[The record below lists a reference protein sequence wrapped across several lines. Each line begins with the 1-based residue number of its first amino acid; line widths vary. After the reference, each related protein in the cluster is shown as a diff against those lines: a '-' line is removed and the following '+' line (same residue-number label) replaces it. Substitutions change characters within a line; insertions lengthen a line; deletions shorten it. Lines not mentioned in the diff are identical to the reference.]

1 MNRAR
6 PPRLVIGIG
15 AAVAVVAVI
24 VGIAMARSGDD
35 QAAPPTTAVIT
46 SSTSAAPDTSVTP
59 TAGTLPPTV
68 ATAPRPSTTT
78 SGAPT
83 TVAAT
88 TTTSVAAT
96 TTTTAAPVTVAP
108 AATTTTTID
117 PDAVPA
123 FPCVAADLL
132 AAFRVSQPAP
142 DGTRLDEVRCYGLFA
157 AGVVSTNGAN
167 RAFAVFGASETG
179 WRLLNIGTAFVCQPL
194 EITDPAYTTIGCPTW
209 DI

>member
-6 PPRLVIGIG
+6 SPRLVIGIG

-24 VGIAMARSGDD
+24 VGISVARSGDD
-35 QAAPPTTAVIT
+35 RATPPTTVAVT
-46 SSTSAAPDTSVTP
+46 SSTSAAPGTSATP

-68 ATAPRPSTTT
+68 ATVARPSTTVAT
-78 SGAPT
+78 TT
-83 TVAAT
+83 TVVT

-96 TTTTAAPVTVAP
+96 TTTTAAPVTVAAP
-108 AATTTTTID
+108 ATTTTTID

-123 FPCVAADLL
+123 YPCEAADLL
-132 AAFRVSQPAP
+132 AAFRVAQPAP
-142 DGTRLDEVRCYGLFA
+142 DGTRIDGVRCYGLYA

-167 RAFAVFGASETG
+167 RAFAVFGAGDTG
-179 WRLLNIGTAFVCQPL
+179 WRLLNVGTAFVCQPL
-194 EITDPAYTTIGCPTW
+194 EITDPAYTTIGCPAW